1 MKKIIAMLLV
11 LCAFA
16 ICLASCASSKQ
27 KDPGKDDPEIERE
40 YMQKDYDFEGYEF
53 TVLSLGDGGCWSSR
67 TIVADEIISEPIND
81 AVYTRNSAVCS
92 KYNFTIT
99 NVAINRYQ
107 YVDNAKVLLNM
118 EDEVDLCVASMRIN
132 TALLEKEDLLLNLYD
147 PRLTGMDL
155 SKPWYD
161 QNSINSLTVNDQIYA
176 ITGDMIVM
184 DDDSTQCVFFNKKLA
199 EKYEVED
206 LYAAVK
212 EGRWTL
218 DMLADYAAKA
228 TVKLDGTTENMT
240 LNDQWGFLN
249 EMWSINVC
257 LAGGDYPIARI
268 GGDGKPE
275 MTCFTQDYN
284 KAWVKCMDILDGPT
298 SMVCQHFQ
306 NCNPV
311 QVFAESKGLFF
322 ITNICSASQD
332 QNITEMVDDFGI
344 LPIPKLDAA
353 QENYSCNVKLKM
365 SESIAIP
372 ALSTNL
378 ERTSAII
385 EALSEESH
393 YTLVPAYYD
402 VTLMNKKTRDDQSQD
417 MLDIIFSTKSYDIG
431 EYYDWGGI
439 YTSVGETLQNSSSFT
454 VVTKRKTIAESE
466 LKEFVGKRFV

>member
-1 MKKIIAMLLV
+1 MKKVISMLLV

-16 ICLASCASSKQ
+16 ICLASCASSNN
-27 KDPGKDDPEIERE
+27 KDPGQENPETERE

-53 TVLSLGDGGCWSSR
+53 TVLSLGDGNSWSSR

-81 AVYTRNSAVCS
+81 AVYVRNNVVCT
-92 KYNFTIT
+92 KYNFTIS
-99 NVAINRYQ
+99 NVAIDRYQ
-107 YVDNAKVLLNM
+107 YVNNAKVMLNM

-161 QNSINSLTVNDQIYA
+161 QNSINSLTVNGQVYA

-184 DDDSTQCVFFNKKLA
+184 DDDSTQCTYFNKKLA

-218 DMLADYAAKA
+218 DLLADYAAKA
-228 TVKLDGTTENMT
+228 TVKLDGTTETMNP
-240 LNDQWGFLN
+240 NDQWGFLN
-249 EMWSINVC
+249 EMWSVNIC
-257 LAGGDYPIARI
+257 LAGGNYPIAKI
-268 GGDGKPE
+268 GADGKPE
-275 MTCFTQDYN
+275 LNCFTKDYN
-284 KAWVKCMDILDGPT
+284 NAWVKCMEVLDGPT
-298 SMVCQHFQ
+298 SIVWQHFAG
-306 NCNPV
+306 CDLSGI
-311 QVFAESKGLFF
+311 FTEGRGLFL
-322 ITNICSASQD
+322 ICNICSASQF
-332 QNITEMVDDFGI
+332 QTFTEMEDDFGI
-344 LPIPKLDAA
+344 LPIPKLDVN

-372 ALSTNL
+372 ALSTNP

-439 YTSVGETLQNSSSFT
+439 YTSVGDTLQSSSSFT
-454 VVTKRKTIAESE
+454 VVTKRKTIAETE
-466 LKEFVGKRFV
+466 LKDFVAKRFA